1 MTDGGAA
8 THHEGGDVRRDVA
21 GQDIDEATA
30 FYAALHN
37 AHRVALTPVG
47 RAFSYRVRAVGHASM
62 TLRSSGLTA
71 NRWGRIEPDGQYLL
85 TWAQG
90 GSAAIDADTEQEQI
104 LTPGIA
110 AMYPTGRAFTLDAP
124 AGVTLHAVD
133 FDASSLEALDAER
146 RDADPD
152 GCDSTRSR
160 AQRPSMCCSGGSR
173 RRRPSSC

>member
-1 MTDGGAA
+1 MADGEAVTA
-8 THHEGGDVRRDVA
+8 HEDSVVRRDVA

-37 AHRVALTPVG
+37 AHRVALTPVD
-47 RAFSYRVRAVGHASM
+47 RAFSYRVRAVGDGSM
-62 TLRSSGLTA
+62 TLRSSALTA

-90 GSAAIDADTEQEQI
+90 GSAAIDAGTEQEQI
-104 LTPGIA
+104 LTPGVA

-124 AGVTLHAVD
+124 AGVTRTRSTSTPR
-133 FDASSLEALDAER
+133 SSKPSTRSGATPTL
-146 RDADPD
+146 D
-152 GCDSTRSR
+152 GCGSTRSR
-160 AQRPSMCCSGGSR
+160 GRRLSMCCSGGSR